1 MERADLRDRGEWSGG
16 SLDFGGDDVELEG
29 ILAEEIRKRSRDE
42 WMETFAAADVP
53 VMAAMTLSE
62 LLSDRSLAEERDYL
76 TTYSHPGVGD
86 VTLANQPVRFPDLE
100 SEPTKP
106 APDLAQDNASVLEEL
121 GYSESKV
128 AALYESGA
136 LFTD

>member
-1 MERADLRDRGEWSGG
+1 M
-16 SLDFGGDDVELEG
+16 
-29 ILAEEIRKRSRDE
+29 
-42 WMETFAAADVP
+42 
-53 VMAAMTLSE
+53 
-62 LLSDRSLAEERDYL
+62 
-76 TTYSHPGVGD
+76 
-86 VTLANQPVRFPDLE
+86 TLANQPVRFPDLE